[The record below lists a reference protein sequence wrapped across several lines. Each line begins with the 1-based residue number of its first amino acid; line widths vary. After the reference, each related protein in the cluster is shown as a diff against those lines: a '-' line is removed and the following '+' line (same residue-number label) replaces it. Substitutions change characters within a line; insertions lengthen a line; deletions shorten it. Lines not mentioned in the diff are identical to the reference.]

1 MRIAY
6 SQNRLLISPSYANA
20 FAADAGNDSLAE
32 AQRILNLEAREA
44 YTFVRSSQTD
54 ESIRQLAQYVAR

>member
-6 SQNRLLISPSYANA
+6 SQNTLLISPSYSNA

-44 YTFVRSSQTD
+44 CTFGRSSQTD
-54 ESIRQLAQYVAR
+54 ESIRQL